1 MADINVPSW
10 FNAKDYLT
18 NKLAQLQAT
27 EPEGNWNVYSMAQA
41 FANEGYEGEDGAY
54 QHFLDYGMSE
64 DVSPNA
70 LFDVDAYYSNKL
82 DALKNDPKNG

>member
-1 MADINVPSW
+1 MANPSW

-54 QHFLDYGMSE
+54 QHVRRRFPQRP
-64 DVSPNA
+64 V
-70 LFDVDAYYSNKL
+70 
-82 DALKNDPKNG
+82 

>member
-1 MADINVPSW
+1 MANPSW

-18 NKLAQLQAT
+18 NKLAQ
-27 EPEGNWNVYSMAQA
+27 P

>member
-1 MADINVPSW
+1 
-10 FNAKDYLT
+10 
-18 NKLAQLQAT
+18 
-27 EPEGNWNVYSMAQA
+27 MAQA